1 MRNRKFQ
8 FGKTKRKIPSIELEI
23 ENWTNY
29 DTKDKYVMVQFI
41 DQNALQ
47 GLTNVIHSDLILDG
61 KQLNSRLSIAV
72 GSSVI
77 LIGWKR
83 Y

>member
-1 MRNRKFQ
+1 
-8 FGKTKRKIPSIELEI
+8 
-23 ENWTNY
+23 
-29 DTKDKYVMVQFI
+29 MVPFI
-41 DQNALQ
+41 DQNELQ